1 MRGYTTSMRFNL
13 TNILKQ
19 DLSSIFNCTVTSSYN
34 AMGCYTELRIN
45 NTAVKIPDSIF
56 CMSDYDDI
64 RDNVIKEIKDKRR
77 MYYVD

>member
-34 AMGCYTELRIN
+34 AMACYTTLQIN
-45 NTAVKIPDSIF
+45 NTEVKIPDSIF

-64 RDNVIKEIKDKRR
+64 RYNVIKEIKDKRR